1 MKKTVQRLEQKQ
13 KFNLKQ
19 ILESNLMQL
28 NLDVLEKRILEEIE
42 SNPTLEV
49 LEEDDGSNDE
59 EEYQENSED
68 FNWDELSSNPEDYT
82 LIKNK
87 EAFDLSQN
95 SEKLSLAD
103 DFILQLNDLN
113 ATEDELN
120 IAELILGNL
129 DERGYLAI
137 EPILISD
144 KLNIP
149 EDNVLDLIAKIQL
162 LDPPGIGSKNL
173 QECILAQLKILYPKE
188 HLAINVITNCF
199 NEYKNNNYVKIIE
212 KLDCNIDELSH
223 VQNLISVLN
232 PSPGLKYSYNNI
244 EHIIP
249 DIVAEKIKEKW
260 HVFGNNTYVPKLK
273 LNKNYQEMLS
283 NKKTKNDVKI
293 FLKQKIDSANLFID
307 AVSNRY
313 NTITKIMYSI
323 IKHQNKYFESSKR
336 VLEPLILKTIADDIS
351 MDISTISRAT
361 NGKYVQLPWG
371 CVELKSFFSEGVLT
385 KDGNIIS
392 NTVIKNRIK
401 QYIDKEDK
409 RNPLTDEDLMEKL
422 LEQDY
427 IIARRTVAKY
437 RESIK
442 IPIARLRKKII

>member
-1 MKKTVQRLEQKQ
+1 MKKAVQRLEQKQ

-49 LEEDDGSNDE
+49 VEEDNESSDE
-59 EEYQENSED
+59 EEYEENSED
-68 FNWDELSSNPEDYT
+68 FNWDELSSNPGDYVLT
-82 LIKNK
+82 NHK
-87 EAFDLSQN
+87 EGFDLAQN
-95 SEKLSLAD
+95 SEKLSLSD

-113 ATEDELN
+113 ATEDELK

-144 KLNIP
+144 KLNIS
-149 EDNVLDLIAKIQL
+149 ENDVLDLISKIQL

-173 QECILAQLKILYPKE
+173 QECILAQLKTYYPKE
-188 HLAINVITNCF
+188 RLAIDVITSCF
-199 NEYKNNNYVKIIE
+199 NEYKNNNYSKIIE
-212 KLDCNIDELSH
+212 KLDCDLTELSH
-223 VQNLISVLN
+223 MQSLISILN
-232 PSPGLKYSYNNI
+232 PSPGLKYSYNNV
-244 EHIIP
+244 EHIVP
-249 DIVAEKIKEKW
+249 DIVGEKIKDKW
-260 HVFGNNTYVPKLK
+260 HVFGNNTYVPKLQ
-273 LNKNYQEMLS
+273 LNKNYQEMLL
-283 NKKTKNDVKI
+283 NKKTASEVKN

-313 NTITKIMYSI
+313 NTITRIMHSI

-336 VLEPLILKTIADDIS
+336 ILEPLILKTIADDIG

-371 CVELKSFFSEGVLT
+371 CIELKSFFSEGVLT
-385 KDGNIIS
+385 KDGNIVS
-392 NTVIKNRIK
+392 NTVIKNSIK
-401 QYIDKEDK
+401 EYIDNENKN
-409 RNPLTDEDLMEKL
+409 NPLTDEALMKKL
-422 LEQDY
+422 LEKDY